1 MSLLPNSKNR
11 RLSNC
16 MTKKRKCY
24 LTVLTWILRE
34 PPMKITFQALV
45 MQMTSCNKCIVQKSG
60 HSLCKRRE
68 KILSIFPPKTLAQY
82 VLPLIVLLASKR
94 ANTTFIYFKDLVL
107 LATLFSKS
115 VHTLGYLGNDRF
127 QETWSNA
134 IFSNWLV
141 NYFDFYSQKWEMTA

>member
-1 MSLLPNSKNR
+1 MKKGQHSKLPKKDDYQIDW
-11 RLSNC
+11 
-16 MTKKRKCY
+16 KKRGKCY

-60 HSLCKRRE
+60 HSLCKGG
-68 KILSIFPPKTLAQY
+68 KKFWAFSPPKTYFPSA
-82 VLPLIVLLASKR
+82 LIVLLASKR

-107 LATLFSKS
+107 LATLFNKS
-115 VHTLGYLGNDRF
+115 VHNLGYLGNDHF

-134 IFSNWLV
+134 VFSNWLV
-141 NYFDFYSQKWEMTA
+141 NHFDLDT

>member
-1 MSLLPNSKNR
+1 
-11 RLSNC
+11 
-16 MTKKRKCY
+16 
-24 LTVLTWILRE
+24 
-34 PPMKITFQALV
+34 MKITFQALV

-115 VHTLGYLGNDRF
+115 VHNLGFLGSDQLR
-127 QETWSNA
+127 
-134 IFSNWLV
+134 
-141 NYFDFYSQKWEMTA
+141 

>member
-1 MSLLPNSKNR
+1 
-11 RLSNC
+11 
-16 MTKKRKCY
+16 
-24 LTVLTWILRE
+24 
-34 PPMKITFQALV
+34 MKITFQALV

-115 VHTLGYLGNDRF
+115 IHTLG
-127 QETWSNA
+127 
-134 IFSNWLV
+134 
-141 NYFDFYSQKWEMTA
+141 

>member
-24 LTVLTWILRE
+24 LTVLTSILKE

-82 VLPLIVLLASKR
+82 VLPLIVLQASKR

-115 VHTLGYLGNDRF
+115 VHTFWLFRK
-127 QETWSNA
+127 WS
-134 IFSNWLV
+134 FSRDL
-141 NYFDFYSQKWEMTA
+141 K

>member
-107 LATLFSKS
+107 LATLFSKI
-115 VHTLGYLGNDRF
+115 VHTFWLFRK
-127 QETWSNA
+127 WS
-134 IFSNWLV
+134 FSRDLKECHLQQLISLLFWLE
-141 NYFDFYSQKWEMTA
+141 NKSEKWL